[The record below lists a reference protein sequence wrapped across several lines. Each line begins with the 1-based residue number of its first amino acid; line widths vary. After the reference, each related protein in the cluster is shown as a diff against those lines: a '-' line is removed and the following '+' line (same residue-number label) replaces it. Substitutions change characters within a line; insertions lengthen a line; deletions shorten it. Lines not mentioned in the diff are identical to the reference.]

1 MESKSESCDNRDEY
15 LLPEPVGV
23 LYVERELVECLPGG
37 LASSHLLGQ
46 TEASDCYQYIQY
58 PSLYIM
64 HDITRLIQDV
74 PITMVPMGQVL
85 LGKHR
90 TPPMPVSSDRGIHSG
105 LQTYNPLSHQL
116 ALLTA
121 SFSWPDFSI

>member
-1 MESKSESCDNRDEY
+1 MESKSESCDNRDQY

-74 PITMVPMGQVL
+74 PTTMVPMGQVL

-90 TPPMPVSSDRGIHSG
+90 THPCQYPVTEASIPAYRPTTPSR
-105 LQTYNPLSHQL
+105 QL
-116 ALLTA
+116 VLLTA
-121 SFSWPDFSI
+121 SFS